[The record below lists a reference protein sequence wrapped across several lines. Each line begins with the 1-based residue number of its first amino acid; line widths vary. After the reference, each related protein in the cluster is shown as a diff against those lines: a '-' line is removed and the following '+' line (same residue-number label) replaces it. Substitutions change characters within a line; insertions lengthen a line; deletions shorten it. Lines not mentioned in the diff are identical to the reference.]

1 MPLVEQTQSQ
11 DASILFT
18 LTCSIKPIAAFLKV
32 TVNGA
37 NLRVSETAAGMQ
49 EGRDMGQG
57 KVLQR

>member
-1 MPLVEQTQSQ
+1 MPLIIKMLVSSLRLPA
-11 DASILFT
+11 ASK
-18 LTCSIKPIAAFLKV
+18 SIAAFLKV
-32 TVNGA
+32 TVNSA